1 MMNTNGKLSLQYLVR
16 QPKEESAHP
25 PLLLLLHGYG
35 SNEADLTSLADELPP
50 EFLVLSVR
58 APRILAKGSYAWFD
72 IDFSSGTPV
81 NDKEQAEES
90 RLILKEF
97 IDGVAKDF
105 SVDAARI
112 YMLGFS
118 QGAIMSYSIALTF
131 PGLIRGVAALSGRI
145 LKEIRSGVTNK
156 GNEELKIFIG
166 HGTEDTVLRID
177 FAREAKTYLE
187 SIGITPEY
195 HEYGVGH
202 SIVRSETT
210 DLARWFAKID
220 E

>member
-1 MMNTNGKLSLQYLVR
+1 MKDVAKKIMLHYLVR
-16 QPKEESAHP
+16 MPKEGSAHP

-35 SNEADLTSLADELPP
+35 SNEEDLLDLADELPP
-50 EFLVLSVR
+50 QFLILSVR

-81 NDKEQAEES
+81 NDKAQAEES

-97 IDGVAKDF
+97 IDGVAKEF

-118 QGAIMSYSIALTF
+118 QGAIMSYSIALTN

-145 LKEIRSGVTNK
+145 LKEIRSGVTRE

-202 SIVRSETT
+202 SISKEEIAKLREWFET
-210 DLARWFAKID
+210 I
-220 E
+220 

>member
-1 MMNTNGKLSLQYLVR
+1 MLHYLVR

-35 SNEADLTSLADELPP
+35 SNEVDLIDIADELPP

-58 APRILAKGSYAWFD
+58 APRVLGVESFAWFD
-72 IDFSSGTPV
+72 IDFTSGTPV

-97 IDGVAKDF
+97 IDGVAKEF
-105 SVDAARI
+105 AVDVKKI

-118 QGAIMSYSIALTF
+118 QGAIMSYSIALTY

-145 LKEIRSGVTNK
+145 LKEIRPGVTKK
-156 GNEELKIFIG
+156 GNEDLRIFIG
-166 HGTEDTVLRID
+166 HGTLDTVLRID

-187 SIGITPEY
+187 SLDIIPEY
-195 HEYGVGH
+195 HEYEIGH
-202 SIVRSETT
+202 GISKEEVTALNE
-210 DLARWFAKID
+210 WFKVI
-220 E
+220 